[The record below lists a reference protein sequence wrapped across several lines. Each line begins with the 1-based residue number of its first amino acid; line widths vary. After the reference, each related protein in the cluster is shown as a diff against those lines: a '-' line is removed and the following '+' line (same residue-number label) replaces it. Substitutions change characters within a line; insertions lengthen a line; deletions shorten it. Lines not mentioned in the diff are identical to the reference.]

1 MRYAVLATMLLLAA
15 FFTLI
20 AVIRILR
27 ATREMRQRLSSI
39 SDIEEL
45 DRLLAEGKLS
55 REEHQRL
62 LHRCMERRRQAGIV
76 GEPRGFD
83 VQQSPNAPSPPDDAR

>member
-1 MRYAVLATMLLLAA
+1 MRYAFLATMLLLAA

-20 AVIRILR
+20 AVVRILR

-45 DRLLAEGKLS
+45 DQLLAEGRLS
-55 REEHQRL
+55 TEEHQRL
-62 LHRCMERRRQAGIV
+62 LHRCMERRRQAGVI

-83 VQQSPNAPSPPDDAR
+83 VQQSPNASPTPQDG